1 MALAAGR
8 EVAARDVGVLAHR
21 GEDARH
27 LWPNQLLVRDHAS
40 TFLNRNQSVGPYRRV
55 VFLLASVD
63 KLLADRG
70 EIDSVTLRE
79 KKTLPKRPRTGV

>member
-27 LWPNQLLVRDHAS
+27 LWSNPWLTAS

-63 KLLADRG
+63 KLLAD
-70 EIDSVTLRE
+70 
-79 KKTLPKRPRTGV
+79 

>member
-1 MALAAGR
+1 MLEYSR
-8 EVAARDVGVLAHR
+8 TAARMPATCGPTSSWFLTMLR
-21 GEDARH
+21 
-27 LWPNQLLVRDHAS
+27 LSS
-40 TFLNRNQSVGPYRRV
+40 TGTKALGPYRRV

>member
-27 LWPNQLLVRDHAS
+27 LWSNSWFLAAS
-40 TFLNRNQSVGPYRRV
+40 TFLNRNQSVGPYSRV

-70 EIDSVTLRE
+70 EIDGVTLRRE
-79 KKTLPKRPRTGV
+79 KDVTETAEVSGR

>member
-27 LWPNQLLVRDHAS
+27 LWSNSWFLAAS
-40 TFLNRNQSVGPYRRV
+40 TFLNRNQSVGPYSRV

-63 KLLADRG
+63 KLLADR
-70 EIDSVTLRE
+70 
-79 KKTLPKRPRTGV
+79 

>member
-27 LWPNQLLVRDHAS
+27 LWPNPWFLTAS
-40 TFLNRNQSVGPYRRV
+40 TFLNRNQSIGPYRRV

-63 KLLADRG
+63 KLLAD
-70 EIDSVTLRE
+70 
-79 KKTLPKRPRTGV
+79 